1 MNKPFPKFIYQV
13 WFQGCEN
20 VTKNQYHQN
29 MKNWKMM
36 NPDWKYLCLSDEDL
50 RKGCERYSP
59 RCAQAYNKTK
69 TMHVKID
76 MGKLV
81 YLFLGGGIMVDMD
94 MYILRGLSS
103 SFKLN
108 DLIKYYEDTGKSAVG
123 LSQNNVNQLESFVY
137 NGVSKTY
144 GNAVMIATPRN
155 PFIAEWIENIISNI
169 EKLDDSTT
177 STTSDFDAIKY
188 TTSPSNFNRFLD
200 DKSTAYKDLV
210 KFFYFDH
217 TIFEPCVYNGPCDVT
232 DDTVSLHQF
241 ELTWVP
247 DKWKW
252 LLKSY
257 YSVKSYFSWI
267 ITLILILIILHL
279 YYKRR

>member
-1 MNKPFPKFIYQV
+1 MDKPAFPKFIYQV
-13 WFQGCEN
+13 WFQGCQNVIKKQYNEN
-20 VTKNQYHQN
+20 I
-29 MKNWKMM
+29 KNWKMM
-36 NPDWKYLCLSDEDL
+36 NPDWDYLCLSDENL
-50 RKGCERYSP
+50 RKGCEKYSS
-59 RCAQAYNKTK
+59 RCARAYNKTK

-103 SFKLN
+103 SSKLN

-123 LSQNNVNQLESFVY
+123 LSQNNVNELESFVY
-137 NGVSKTY
+137 NGVSTTY

-155 PFIAEWIENIISNI
+155 PFIGEWIEIIISNI
-169 EKLDDSTT
+169 EKLNDDV
-177 STTSDFDAIKY
+177 SDFEAIKY
-188 TTSPSNFNRFLD
+188 TTSPSNFNNFLD
-200 DKSTAYKDLV
+200 NKSTAYAYKDLV

-232 DDTVSLHQF
+232 DDTIALHQF

-247 DKWKW
+247 DRWKW

-257 YSVKSYFSWI
+257 YNVKSYFAWI
-267 ITLILILIILHL
+267 ITLILILIILRL